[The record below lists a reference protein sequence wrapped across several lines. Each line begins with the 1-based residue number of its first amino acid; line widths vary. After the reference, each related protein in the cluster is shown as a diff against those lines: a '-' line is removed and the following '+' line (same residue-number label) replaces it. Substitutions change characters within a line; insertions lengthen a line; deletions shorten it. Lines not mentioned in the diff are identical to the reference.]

1 MNLFRTFPPIS
12 IWNYDDE
19 QAMKS
24 PPTALFQSMYLF
36 FIFSLFLHAQPLS
49 TEKLRDLLY
58 QSHLDQKVRYVDMLG
73 EGENF
78 FDDDPRMNW
87 KDVNCTTWWQHVIAK
102 GYANTDREEQQILDR
117 IRYYDGVIGFGTRK
131 HFLDRALDLDPV
143 PFRNI
148 DTQNYLMCVPD
159 QKKSVEL
166 SLETFTKSQGFS
178 CPLYK
183 PERIQSTFSYFSPN
197 ALLSCAQQLPAGIYI
212 IFPIAMDR
220 YIEVWGEKSGPMGRV
235 HGLIL
240 DKEDTHT
247 QVYHASVQEK
257 KVQSLTLLDYVSS
270 GAAGLFEGYQ
280 VYMLEPT
287 FPEPQNN
294 LDHHQET
301 VDCERKMRALS
312 PSP

>member
-1 MNLFRTFPPIS
+1 MG
-12 IWNYDDE
+12 YDSTSNCSSLCPFIT
-19 QAMKS
+19 M
-24 PPTALFQSMYLF
+24 F
-36 FIFSLFLHAQPLS
+36 FFLLSLPSLYAQPLLS
-49 TEKLRDLLY
+49 TETIRDILY
-58 QSHLDQKVRYVDMLG
+58 QSQPDQKVRYEDMLG

-102 GYANTDREEQQILDR
+102 GYSKTDREELLVLDR

-148 DTQNYLMCVPD
+148 DTQDYFMCMPD
-159 QKKSVEL
+159 QKKSVDL
-166 SLETFTKSQGFS
+166 SLDTFTKNKGFS

-183 PERIQSTFSYFSPN
+183 PERIQSTFAYFSPN
-197 ALLSCAQQLPAGIYI
+197 ALLSCAPHLPSGVYV
-212 IFPIAMDR
+212 IFPVAMDR
-220 YIEVWGEKSGPMGRV
+220 YIEVWGQKSGPMGRV

-240 DKEDTHT
+240 DKDGDYA

-257 KVQSLTLLDYVSS
+257 EVRSMTLLKYVSS

-280 VYMLEPT
+280 VYMLEPV
-287 FPEPQNN
+287 FPSAQKT
-294 LDHHQET
+294 LDHHQRT
-301 VDCERKMRALS
+301 VDCERKMPNRA
-312 PSP
+312 PKP